1 MIRTDFTPHSPQ
13 SGYTATIEITGTKK
27 ELSALY
33 ELLQQAEPS
42 NDLERRIKD
51 DVLHELRSAHY
62 WITDMEDVALRK
74 GSGTSAPSAK

>member
-1 MIRTDFTPHSPQ
+1 MIRTDFTPHCPQ

-62 WITDMEDVALRK
+62 WITDMEDVALRARN
-74 GSGTSAPSAK
+74 SAPSAK